1 MAELTEY
8 LNRAVGDRASDL
20 FIVAGGPVCA
30 KQEKRMVPISEDRVF
45 PRDTEE
51 LIREIYT
58 LANRPIDRFIKQGD
72 DDFSFSV
79 AGLARFRVNVYRQR
93 GSMAAV
99 IRVVSFDIPN
109 WNDLSIPE
117 QVMDL
122 AKV

>member
-51 LIREIYT
+51 LIREILEGKGGGRT
-58 LANRPIDRFIKQGD
+58 R
-72 DDFSFSV
+72 
-79 AGLARFRVNVYRQR
+79 
-93 GSMAAV
+93 
-99 IRVVSFDIPN
+99 
-109 WNDLSIPE
+109 
-117 QVMDL
+117 
-122 AKV
+122 